1 MYNKSVNMDF
11 IWSKLQKKP
20 PSLLSQRRGLLL
32 IPCPTILVL
41 QISLWHFI
49 FRIHKKLTVDVS
61 CPREDLS
68 PMSKLL
74 RSSIGNVIL
83 PNESSFLTIPVLCI
97 TYSPLWRSV
106 YFLLFYFLMT
116 CCLCNVFVMTVVY
129 HRAIHLSTK
138 KWKVFFKMLGGVQTV
153 ILKSLLHFAVIFSFQ
168 YNNGNSCTFP
178 CKKLLSVSK
187 SETISHMR
195 WQLFTLQL
203 TKYPHLQQLKIVL

>member
-1 MYNKSVNMDF
+1 MYVYFLILGKPLAYGSARLGRICETLNCEITDVIELVSDEPASTGGKEHVMILSSSVK
-11 IWSKLQKKP
+11 ISKG
-20 PSLLSQRRGLLL
+20 S
-32 IPCPTILVL
+32 
-41 QISLWHFI
+41 
-49 FRIHKKLTVDVS
+49 
-61 CPREDLS
+61 LS

-106 YFLLFYFLMT
+106 YFLFYFLMT

-153 ILKSLLHFAVIFSFQ
+153 ILKFLLHFAVIFSF
-168 YNNGNSCTFP
+168 
-178 CKKLLSVSK
+178 
-187 SETISHMR
+187 
-195 WQLFTLQL
+195 
-203 TKYPHLQQLKIVL
+203 